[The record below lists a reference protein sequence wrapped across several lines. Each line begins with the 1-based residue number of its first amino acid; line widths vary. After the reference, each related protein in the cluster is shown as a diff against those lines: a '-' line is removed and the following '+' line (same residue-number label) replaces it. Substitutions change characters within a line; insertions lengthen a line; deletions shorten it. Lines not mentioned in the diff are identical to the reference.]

1 MDPSDQAYHEA
12 RAFWYGLINYEQRT
26 PSPADLK
33 LDQMRALVARLGDP
47 QRRLRIL
54 HVAGSKGKGST
65 AAMLSAV
72 LRGARHRTGLFTS
85 PHLCRVEERFQVDGA
100 PITRAELTAL
110 LNDVRRAVS
119 VSRAPEGSAGLH
131 PALPSGARLND
142 VIHSPTFFEV
152 ATAVGFLHF

>member
-33 LDQMRALVARLGDP
+33 LDQMRALMARLGDP

-65 AAMLSAV
+65 AAMLSAG
-72 LRGARHRTGLFTS
+72 LRRARPRTRPFTS
-85 PHLCRVEERFQVDGA
+85 PHPCPLPERLQVGGA
-100 PITRAELTAL
+100 PITRDAFTAL
-110 LNDVRRAVS
+110 L
-119 VSRAPEGSAGLH
+119 
-131 PALPSGARLND
+131 
-142 VIHSPTFFEV
+142 
-152 ATAVGFLHF
+152 